1 MLTILNRSLRLQI
14 AALVLVSIVL
24 LLGGF
29 GWFVSSYV
37 ASINRQVETQK
48 LHETNK
54 FILNMLAQTDAL
66 LREQA
71 DTWFKQLAAAL
82 PGSFTLGEPAAG
94 TPELRV
100 ADKLLNGRTN
110 EVDAVVAATPG
121 GSGVAT
127 IFARQGDDFL
137 RIATSLK
144 NDKGERVT
152 GTLLGK
158 DHPAYASLIAG
169 QDYSGKATLFGRQFM
184 ARYRP
189 VKDAQG
195 RVVGA
200 LFVGMNIMASLDQLK
215 NTIRKI
221 KLGDTGYVYVLDG
234 RAGETAGTLVIHPAQ
249 EGKNIAA
256 ATDSDGR
263 RFIQEILDKRNGE
276 IVYPWI
282 NKEAGETS
290 PRNKIVVFNEFADWQ
305 WIVGAGVYTDE
316 LFSLADKVRK
326 LMIGATLVLSLAL
339 SAILLLLINRLVV
352 RPLRAAADAAQRLSE
367 GDLLVQIEAHGSN
380 EVSQLMRAMQTMVG
394 RLREII
400 GEVRVAADNLG
411 NASGQVSATA
421 ESLSQSASEQAASV
435 EETNASMEEMG
446 ASIVR
451 NTESARVTDGIARKA
466 AQEAEEGGAAVTST
480 VEAMK
485 SIAEKIGIIDDIAY
499 QTNLLALNAAIEAAR
514 AGEHGKGFAVVAA
527 EVRKLAERSQIAAQ
541 EIGGVARNSV
551 NLAERAGSL
560 LTAMLPS
567 IRQTSGLV
575 QQIAATSHQQ
585 DASVAQINGAMR
597 QLNQATQQN
606 ASASEELAATAEEMG
621 GGAAQLQEL
630 MSFFRIEDRAA
641 SPAGRLAGDAGGVAE
656 RPTAGGRRIAAAA
669 TPAGRLL
676 PV

>member
-14 AALVLVSIVL
+14 AAMVLVSTVL

-37 ASINRQVETQK
+37 AAINRQIETEK

-54 FILNMLAQTDAL
+54 FIRNMLAQTDAL

-71 DTWFKQLAAAL
+71 DTWMKQLVAAL
-82 PGSFTLGEPAAG
+82 PGNFTLDESAAR
-94 TPELRV
+94 TAELRV
-100 ADKLLNGRTN
+100 ADKLLNGRTT
-110 EVDAVVAATPG
+110 EVDAIVAATTG

-144 NDKGERVT
+144 NDKGERAT

-158 DHPAYASLIAG
+158 DHPAHQSLIAG

-189 VKDAQG
+189 IKDAQG

-200 LFVGMNIMASLDQLK
+200 LFVGMNIMASLDQVK
-215 NTIRKI
+215 NTIRQI
-221 KLGDTGYVYVLDG
+221 KLGDTGYVYVLDA
-234 RAGETAGTLVIHPAQ
+234 RPGEAAGTLVIHPAQ
-249 EGKNIAA
+249 EGRNIAA

-263 RFIQEILDKRNGE
+263 RFIQEILDRRNGE

-290 PRNKIVVFNEFADWQ
+290 PRSKIVVFSEFADWQ
-305 WIVGAGVYTDE
+305 WIIGAGTYTDE
-316 LFSLADKVRK
+316 LFSLSDQVRK
-326 LMIGATLVLSLAL
+326 LMIGATLVLSLVL

-352 RPLRAAADAAQRLSE
+352 QPLRAAADAAQRLSA
-367 GDLLVQIEAHGSN
+367 GDLLVDIEVRGSN
-380 EVSQLMRAMQTMVG
+380 EVSQLMTAMQTMVG

-400 GEVRVAADNLG
+400 GAVRVAADSLG
-411 NASGQVSATA
+411 NAAGQVSTTA
-421 ESLSQSASEQAASV
+421 QSLSQSASEQAAAV
-435 EETNASMEEMG
+435 EETNASMAEMG
-446 ASIVR
+446 ASIVQ
-451 NTESARVTDGIARKA
+451 NTDNARLTDGIARQA
-466 AQEAEEGGAAVTST
+466 AQEAGEGGTAVSST
-480 VEAMK
+480 VDAMQ
-485 SIAEKIGIIDDIAY
+485 SIAEKIGIVDDIAY

-527 EVRKLAERSQIAAQ
+527 EVRKLAERSQVAAQ
-541 EIGGVARNSV
+541 EIGRVAKDSV
-551 NLAERAGSL
+551 QLAERAGSL

-567 IRQTSGLV
+567 IRKTSELV
-575 QQIAATSHQQ
+575 QEIAAASQQ
-585 DASVAQINGAMR
+585 QGSGVGQINGAMG

-606 ASASEELAATAEEMG
+606 ASAAEQLAATATEMS
-621 GGAAQLQEL
+621 GGAARLQEL
-630 MSFFRIEDRAA
+630 MGFFHLDTGAPAADRRAVR
-641 SPAGRLAGDAGGVAE
+641 SDRQ
-656 RPTAGGRRIAAAA
+656 RIAVAA
-669 TPAGRLL
+669 TAARGRQS
-676 PV
+676 V

>member
-14 AALVLVSIVL
+14 AALVVVSTVL

-37 ASINRQVETQK
+37 ASINRQVETQR

-54 FILNMLAQTDAL
+54 IILNMLAQTDAL

-71 DTWFKQLAAAL
+71 ESWVSQLAAAL
-82 PGSFTLGEPAAG
+82 PGSFTLSESAAR

-100 ADKLLNGRTN
+100 ADKLLNGRTA
-110 EVDAVVAATPG
+110 EVDAVVAATRG

-127 IFARQGDDFL
+127 IFVRDGDDFL
-137 RIATSLK
+137 RISTSLTS
-144 NDKGERVT
+144 DKGARAT
-152 GTLLGK
+152 GTRLGK
-158 DHPAYASLIAG
+158 DHPAYTRLIAG
-169 QDYSGKATLFGRQFM
+169 QDFIGKVTLFGRPYMTAYQ
-184 ARYRP
+184 P
-189 VKDAQG
+189 VKDGQG
-195 RVVGA
+195 RVVGV
-200 LFVGMNIMASLDQLK
+200 LFVGMNMTASLDQLK
-215 NTIRKI
+215 NAIRKI
-221 KLGDTGYVYVLDG
+221 KLGDTGYVYVLDA
-234 RAGETAGTLVIHPAQ
+234 RPGETAGTLAIHPAQ

-282 NKEAGETS
+282 NKGAGETS

-326 LMIGATLVLSLAL
+326 LMIGATLLLSLAL
-339 SAILLLLINRLVV
+339 SGILLLLINRLVV
-352 RPLRAAADAAQRLSE
+352 RPLRAAAAAAQRLSE
-367 GDLLVQIEAHGSN
+367 GDLLVRLEAQGDN
-380 EVSQLMRAMQTMVG
+380 EVSQLMRAMQTMVA

-400 GEVRVAADNLG
+400 GDVLAAADNLG
-411 NASGQVSATA
+411 NATGQVSATA
-421 ESLSQSASEQAASV
+421 QSLSQSASEQAASV

-446 ASIVR
+446 ASIAR
-451 NTESARVTDGIARKA
+451 NTDNARVTDGMARQA
-466 AQEAEEGGAAVTST
+466 ATEAEEGGAAVGST
-480 VEAMK
+480 VDAMK
-485 SIAEKIGIIDDIAY
+485 RIAEKIGIVDDIAY

-606 ASASEELAATAEEMG
+606 AAAAEELAATAAAMG
-621 GGAAQLQEL
+621 GDAVQLQEL
-630 MSFFRIEDRAA
+630 MSFFRIDERAA
-641 SPAGRLAGDAGGVAE
+641 Q
-656 RPTAGGRRIAAAA
+656 AA
-669 TPAGRLL
+669 L
-676 PV
+676 